1 MNNEIDLSVEKR
13 VLQIEKI
20 INENIIGY
28 EVEYFSY
35 PTVLESRKEE
45 LLPLHITLWKAEKP
59 VLIIGVIEYETI
71 KGAVFTQYQKTEAV
85 CREFGISYI
94 VIRPNQN
101 ESEIFE
107 AVKVGLYYSC
117 QNCLNWCNI
126 DETQNSLSNGYCK
139 ITKKNKIVLSTCRF
153 FCADKLGLAQ
163 NMKSNAEVYDADW
176 VEIEEAIDAEW
187 IEVDAIENIEAI
199 DIVLQMKEN
208 L

>member
-71 KGAVFTQYQKTEAV
+71 KRCCFYAIPENRSCLPRVWNQLYCNKTQPK
-85 CREFGISYI
+85 
-94 VIRPNQN
+94 
-101 ESEIFE
+101 
-107 AVKVGLYYSC
+107 
-117 QNCLNWCNI
+117 
-126 DETQNSLSNGYCK
+126 
-139 ITKKNKIVLSTCRF
+139 
-153 FCADKLGLAQ
+153 
-163 NMKSNAEVYDADW
+163 
-176 VEIEEAIDAEW
+176 
-187 IEVDAIENIEAI
+187 
-199 DIVLQMKEN
+199 
-208 L
+208 